1 MSYNRQLVA
10 ERLKNLRKQNNKKIP
25 LIKLSEEIEE
35 KTEVYISATQ
45 LNKYENPEK
54 SDIMN
59 VENLIAIA
67 DYYDVPYEYLLGKS
81 ESKKRENI
89 NIHERTGL
97 SDNAINNI
105 MKYKEPF
112 FPVQTNQYGFI
123 PALNKF
129 LENSEFCEFLIL
141 LGSYYNNLVDIERH
155 KRDNPGSKITMYGHK
170 FPGPNGKIIL
180 NVYEYAEYMRMRFK
194 TMLAEAGSK
203 AVSDYFKF
211 LQEEAQKAIEEER

>member
-10 ERLKNLRKQNNKKIP
+10 ERLKYLRKQNNKKIP

-97 SDNAINNI
+97 SDESVSILEEIWRKKETFYIRTRAIDELI
-105 MKYKEPF
+105 K
-112 FPVQTNQYGFI
+112 
-123 PALNKF
+123 NKG
-129 LENSEFCEFLIL
+129 LI
-141 LGSYYNNLVDIERH
+141 E
-155 KRDNPGSKITMYGHK
+155 M
-170 FPGPNGKIIL
+170 
-180 NVYEYAEYMRMRFK
+180 
-194 TMLAEAGSK
+194 
-203 AVSDYFKF
+203 VSDYLFTQMVESEAF
-211 LQEEAQKAIEEER
+211 LLMYTEKDYDGTYTDVVKQYEFNDEKHKGIILFEIQAYLKEMREKIKER